1 MKIAHEAPITLLED
15 IQRVTDYDYALVHL
29 FEQYPVYYQFFINSL
44 SEGREVI
51 LDNSIFELGKAFD
64 MVKFAQYVV
73 DLRPTYYIIP
83 DVLEDYRETVE
94 NFHKWFSNYQISES
108 KSIGVIQGKTYE
120 ELVECYKSLSE
131 HCDTVAISFDYSYYL
146 NSYPHPNKFVSYM
159 MGRRML
165 ISDLLA
171 GDIIG
176 DKPIHLL
183 GCSLPQEFS
192 FYQKID
198 CIRSVDTSNPVVSG
212 LHLQR
217 YNREFGLDSKNTIK
231 LVDLIESK
239 PNTLQKETIFYN
251 IDQFRRI
258 VYGD

>member
-1 MKIAHEAPITLLED
+1 MKIAHEAPIALLTEVSE
-15 IQRVTDYDYALVHL
+15 RTDYDYALVHL
-29 FEQYPVYYQFFINSL
+29 FEKYPEYYSFFKKSL
-44 SEGREVI
+44 KSGREVI
-51 LDNSIFELGKAFD
+51 LDNSIFELGSSFD
-64 MVKFAQYVV
+64 MKEFYKYVKE
-73 DLRPTYYIIP
+73 LSPTYYIIP
-83 DVLEDYRETVE
+83 DVLEDYRGTIE
-94 NFHKWFSNYQISES
+94 NLHKWMENYQISES
-108 KSIGVIQGKTYE
+108 KSIGVVQGKTYE